1 MLQVCNDYYDDNDD
15 DIKIVTIFCTS
26 TMYQAV

>member
-1 MLQVCNDYYDDNDD
+1 MKLQVCNDYYND

>member
-1 MLQVCNDYYDDNDD
+1 MKLQVCNDYYDDNDD

-26 TMYQAV
+26 TMY